1 MAACGTG
8 VDANNCIAIR
18 RKFVEARDFHFFA
31 APTYR
36 QFSAAGHQ
44 ETFKY
49 RHSPSPDGSVAA
61 I

>member
-18 RKFVEARDFHFFA
+18 GKFVEACDFHFFA

-44 ETFKY
+44 QTLK
-49 RHSPSPDGSVAA
+49 RGHSPSPDGSVSA